1 MIKPKD
7 ILINGESLATILGRH
22 QEWLS
27 SNREDV
33 NMRANLSRRDLS
45 YADLH
50 DVNLQ
55 GAELQETLLVGA
67 NLQNADLT
75 AANLQYADLSLADLS
90 SAFLY
95 EANLYHTKL
104 CGANLCRADLRD
116 TNLYKA
122 DLNGANLYKVNL
134 DNAQGNFID
143 YRKGKILTDTI
154 IGYKACK
161 HDIIVTLE
169 IPRGAIVFSINGNI
183 FRTNKVKVIAID
195 GADRAYAKY
204 SRYTSYYVGDEFT
217 IYNFNCEY
225 NEACAAGIYFFMTR
239 EEAEQYYDIVPK

>member
-1 MIKPKD
+1 MRNPKD
-7 ILINGESLATILGRH
+7 VLIDGESLATILERH

-27 SNREDV
+27 SKCEDE
-33 NMRANLSRRDLS
+33 NMKANLSRRDLN
-45 YADLH
+45 YVDLH
-50 DVNLQ
+50 NVNLQ
-55 GAELQETLLVGA
+55 GAELQETLLIGA
-67 NLQNADLT
+67 NLHNVDLRK
-75 AANLQYADLSLADLS
+75 ANLQDADLSMADLS
-90 SAFLY
+90 YAFLY
-95 EANLYHTKL
+95 SADLYRAKLYYANLY
-104 CGANLCRADLRD
+104 RADLRY
-116 TNLYKA
+116 TNLRKA
-122 DLNGANLYKVNL
+122 ELYGANLYEVDL